1 MVLLLI
7 NSIGNSQENNM
18 SPTTHFKS
26 LGPAREELNELPRRK
41 QRGINRNIFIA
52 PRGGELIL
60 RPPQAD

>member
-1 MVLLLI
+1 
-7 NSIGNSQENNM
+7 M
-18 SPTTHFKS
+18 SPTTHFKY

-52 PRGGELIL
+52 HRGGELIP